1 MPARIGETL
10 KTALNVITGKKRPK
24 LSLIAADEQTRK
36 SWARAL
42 TSYGEVP
49 DVYRDFLKTLPGGAV
64 PYMILTPS
72 YEGFMSPTSERL
84 LCSFGD
90 RVFVAE
96 KQHDKVVSTCY
107 PFEDINYVEIGTIL
121 LKAWIK
127 ISGVA
132 GNGVL
137 TSSTLKFNSVT
148 DYLFD
153 PLLNGMR
160 PASLAAGGADLKAEQ
175 AKFEYLMKLNFKFM
189 NYARRSILPGERVLQ
204 FILQPAIRVQ
214 IFKVFNLP
222 FSRTITPAHITI
234 LTDKELIIIQDEATR
249 LWDKPVEY
257 GGIWKY
263 IPLKRI
269 ASLSLARR
277 EDNIF
282 VLSIHLC
289 AGDRITLLFAASNEH
304 ELRLLLEQV
313 EGRLPGGSTAGRF
326 ELAPQAA

>member
-1 MPARIGETL
+1 MITGIGETL
-10 KTALNVITGKKRPK
+10 KTALRVVTGRKPLK

-36 SWARAL
+36 SWAKAIK
-42 TSYGEVP
+42 SYDEVP
-49 DVYRDFLKTLPGGAV
+49 DVYRDFLKMLPGGAM

-90 RVFVAE
+90 RVFIAE
-96 KQHDKVVSTCY
+96 KQRDRVVSTCY

-132 GNGVL
+132 GSGAL
-137 TSSTLKFNSVT
+137 TSSTFKFNSVT

-153 PLLNGMR
+153 PLLRGIR
-160 PASLAAGGADLKAEQ
+160 PASLDAGEAALKAER
-175 AKFEYLMKLNFKFM
+175 AKFDYLRRPNFKFM

-204 FILQPAIRVQ
+204 SILQPAIRAQ
-214 IFKVFNLP
+214 ILKVFNLP
-222 FSRTITPAHITI
+222 FFRTITPAHITI
-234 LTDKELIIIQDEATR
+234 LTDKELIVIQDEGTR
-249 LWDKPVEY
+249 LRDKPVEY

-263 IPLKRI
+263 IPLRRI
-269 ASLSLARR
+269 VSLSLAQR
-277 EDNIF
+277 EGAMF

-289 AGDRITLLFAASNEH
+289 TGDRITFLFAASAER

-313 EGRLPGGSTAGRF
+313 EGLLPGSTAGRMVP
-326 ELAPQAA
+326 APQAA